1 MRKDNEIQYI
11 NRKTIQVSE
20 RITIDAI
27 TSQLKI
33 SCKRV
38 NKYLPD
44 LVFKNGHYVIAIK
57 ISYFKRL
64 SSNIKKPLKIK

>member
-11 NRKTIQVSE
+11 NRKTIQASE

-33 SCKRV
+33 SGQRV
-38 NKYLPD
+38 NKYRPD
-44 LVFKNGHYVIAIK
+44 LVFKNGHYVTAIK

-64 SSNIKKPLKIK
+64 PLI